1 MNPKI
6 LELEQK
12 YREKYMGYYRHIHA
26 HPELSYQEEQTAAYV
41 YEALSALPLDDIR
54 CDVGGHGVV
63 ALLKGSQPGPCIAL
77 RADMDALSI
86 TENTG
91 CPFASQNPG
100 VMHACGHDSHTSMLL
115 GAVNVLCEM
124 KDQLKGTLKF
134 IFQPSEE
141 MTPTGGAPGMIRDG
155 VLENPKVDAILALHV
170 WPTLGTGTI
179 GLQAG
184 AVSASS
190 DHLRATIKGVASHG
204 SMPDKGVDAIV
215 AASAVVMSLQPIISR
230 NLCPRNTAVITIGTI
245 HGGDRYNIVPDKV
258 ELDGTVRSFDTEDH
272 EKLPQW
278 IARAINNTAAAYGCT
293 AEIDY
298 QTGFPPTMNN
308 AKLVSIGREVIR
320 EVLGDAGV
328 MPDLPVAPIGE
339 DFSFYTLKVPAAFAW
354 LGCRPDTVAPE
365 DMPALHNDRFIPDPK
380 CMPIGVRYLV
390 SMALKLLD
398 SDLEEVK
405 NG

>member
-41 YEALSALPLDDIR
+41 YEALSALPLDEIR

-155 VLENPKVDAILALHV
+155 VLEIA
-170 WPTLGTGTI
+170 
-179 GLQAG
+179 QC
-184 AVSASS
+184 
-190 DHLRATIKGVASHG
+190 G
-204 SMPDKGVDAIV
+204 SYYRDK
-215 AASAVVMSLQPIISR
+215 
-230 NLCPRNTAVITIGTI
+230 
-245 HGGDRYNIVPDKV
+245 
-258 ELDGTVRSFDTEDH
+258 
-272 EKLPQW
+272 
-278 IARAINNTAAAYGCT
+278 
-293 AEIDY
+293 
-298 QTGFPPTMNN
+298 
-308 AKLVSIGREVIR
+308 
-320 EVLGDAGV
+320 
-328 MPDLPVAPIGE
+328 
-339 DFSFYTLKVPAAFAW
+339 
-354 LGCRPDTVAPE
+354 
-365 DMPALHNDRFIPDPK
+365 
-380 CMPIGVRYLV
+380 
-390 SMALKLLD
+390 
-398 SDLEEVK
+398 
-405 NG
+405 